1 MKTIII
7 KNLNDLEEEEVNYV
21 EQDVEFKIGV
31 EGDTYEITLEREDGG
46 NISDIPG
53 WSWRLLDYPVGDIQ
67 ACIIHKFLNDAY
79 IMYDID
85 QKMYDTDVDEC
96 FIHYVDVDEFIKNNF
111 FDDEE
116 MEFIKEQEDEEGYMR
131 IYVTVTENRVL
142 EEE

>member
-7 KNLNDLEEEEVNYV
+7 KNLNDLEKEEIVLV

-31 EGDTYEITLEREDGG
+31 EGDTYEITLEREEGG

-53 WSWRLLDYPVGDIQ
+53 WRLLDYPVGDIQ

-96 FIHYVDVDEFIKNNF
+96 FIHYVDVAEFIKNNF

-116 MEFIKEQEDEEGYMR
+116 MDFIKEHEEEGYMR
-131 IYVTVTENRVL
+131 IYVTVTENRVIL
-142 EEE
+142 EDE